1 MENFVAGLYFVILNS
16 WTRTRRTREKPAGM
30 PSRDESARLR
40 QLTSNTLKVCAC
52 RRDSRRR
59 PRAPA
64 RGSRKIDL
72 SAHPQE
78 NSCHRG
84 GLTYLTPSVPS
95 PSPPMQDQEK
105 LARLRR
111 ERKDAV
117 REEVAAR
124 KELAR
129 LNNEA
134 RVLEVRSQL
143 DAKLK
148 DRNARRAELLRRE
161 SARVASDREARVA
174 AAAERVA
181 TTAADRQNRARAAP
195 TARAVPPVRPD
206 PTRVDDDDARDARR
220 LAFARRRRASR
231 RDAAAA
237 DRAAARAAADARW
250 DRVDETAAVDADE
263 RRRRRSSDAS
273 VSTTTETTDPAG
285 RRRRGCRGGS
295 HRDGRRDRETRRDV
309 VVIPRETARSSGRGG
324 RRGGEGGGGGGGGT
338 RQGGLGGR
346 GVALPAAC
354 RERPSKLAA
363 ARMRRDAAKA
373 EAAAAAARANASI
386 DASSLERKS
395 AATTMQSAWRRRM
408 ARRAVALARV
418 AAGSPRV
425 PTRGVPTRG
434 VPTRRSALVDESE
447 GTALGEAGR
456 ELEREGSWSLEKVAG
471 EVVVTPRGSR
481 SRPPPP
487 DPPGPGSAA
496 SARRSRGHTY
506 SALGT
511 FDTDSPFSR
520 VDDDEVE
527 SKRSAWR
534 GEVVSALGSREY
546 LERRATAKAE
556 TKHRATPRRRI

>member
-1 MENFVAGLYFVILNS
+1 MRKWKNFVAGLYLYAS

-40 QLTSNTLKVCAC
+40 QLTSNTLKVRVPTGLTPPSA
-52 RRDSRRR
+52 RARARFSRKSTSRPILKRTVVIVVVSRISPLPCR
-59 PRAPA
+59 PRP
-64 RGSRKIDL
+64 
-72 SAHPQE
+72 
-78 NSCHRG
+78 
-84 GLTYLTPSVPS
+84 
-95 PSPPMQDQEK
+95 PPMQDQEK

-195 TARAVPPVRPD
+195 TTRAVPPVRPD

-237 DRAAARAAADARW
+237 DRAAARAAADAGW

-273 VSTTTETTDPAG
+273 VSTTTETTDSLA
-285 RRRRGCRGGS
+285 S
-295 HRDGRRDRETRRDV
+295 D
-309 VVIPRETARSSGRGG
+309 
-324 RRGGEGGGGGGGGT
+324 
-338 RQGGLGGR
+338 
-346 GVALPAAC
+346 
-354 RERPSKLAA
+354 AA
-363 ARMRRDAAKA
+363 AEAVEEDPTETDDVTVKPGGMSWSSPARPRARAVAVDDAAAKAA
-373 EAAAAAARANASI
+373 EAAAVERVKVASG
-386 DASSLERKS
+386 
-395 AATTMQSAWRRRM
+395 AWRGTPRACRETLEVG
-408 ARRAVALARV
+408 RRAHATRRRQGGSCRRRREGERVDRRVVARTKIGGDDDAVGVASADGERRPVALARV
-418 AAGSPRV
+418 AAGSPGC
-425 PTRGVPTRG
+425 PPAGCPLAG
-434 VPTRRSALVDESE
+434 CPPAAPRSWTSRQ

-456 ELEREGSWSLEKVAG
+456 ELEREV
-471 EVVVTPRGSR
+471 RGR
-481 SRPPPP
+481 SRRWP
-487 DPPGPGSAA
+487 
-496 SARRSRGHTY
+496 ARLS
-506 SALGT
+506 
-511 FDTDSPFSR
+511 
-520 VDDDEVE
+520 
-527 SKRSAWR
+527 
-534 GEVVSALGSREY
+534 
-546 LERRATAKAE
+546 
-556 TKHRATPRRRI
+556 